1 MDLDWVSMR
10 LHPNLFLMREN
21 TMNDA
26 QERSYQGGEQRASSG
41 KAWRD
46 YCRVLEIAGTLIDT
60 IEGPLNNLDRAEWY
74 RFLTRLMRH
83 GAERFMENSEP
94 ERPRLR
100 DTPWR
105 QAINFQSPDQDHL
118 LCEFIDGTH
127 DYVIE
132 GSLGTIPYF
141 VIASWSA
148 PMPVY
153 AGNSDWAEKGVD
165 GLAEFN
171 PAALRTT
178 GFLQSNML
186 RTDKNGKFEII
197 VSRNNPGEGHNWL
210 PIEADCAGLLVRN
223 VYHDRAGIIPPQF
236 YIRRFDGSKPRPI
249 SLTDVSLNLARA
261 GQTVLAYANMVC
273 HWWRETLAAS
283 ENRIVFDD
291 EVYLS
296 NGGVADRYHG
306 FGRWSCQHNRALVI
320 EFTPS
325 TCEYWIFQLC
335 NMWQENL
342 DNYEDGNGYT
352 QNKISKKLSDGTIRV
367 IVAHED
373 PGVEG
378 NYISPFGHTQ
388 GGMSLRLIKPQAPAP
403 KVVLYDLALEELK
416 QFGLD
421 TLKTHKPVVSGVK
434 H

>member
-10 LHPNLFLMREN
+10 LHPNLFLLREN
-21 TMNDA
+21 NMTNA
-26 QERSYQGGEQRASSG
+26 QERSYQDGAQRASSG
-41 KAWRD
+41 DAWRD
-46 YCRVLEIAGTLIDT
+46 YCRVLEIAGKLIDT
-60 IEGPLNNLDRAEWY
+60 IEGPLNDIDRAEWF
-74 RFLTRLMRH
+74 RFLTRLMRN

-105 QAINFQSPDQDHL
+105 QGINFQSPDQDHL

-127 DYVIE
+127 DYFIE
-132 GSLGTIPYF
+132 GTLGTIPYF

-148 PMPVY
+148 PMPVD
-153 AGNSDWAEKGVD
+153 AGNSDWAENGVD

-186 RTDKNGKFEII
+186 RTDENGKFEII
-197 VSRNNPGEGHNWL
+197 VSCNNPGEGHNWL

-223 VYHDRAGIIPPQF
+223 VYHDRAGVIPPQF
-236 YIRRFDGSKPRPI
+236 YIRRFDGSKPSPI
-249 SLTDVSLNLARA
+249 SLSDVSLNLARA

-296 NGGVADRYHG
+296 NGGVAARDHV
-306 FGRWSCQHNRALVI
+306 FGRWSCQHDRALVI
-320 EFTPS
+320 EFTPGK
-325 TCEYWIFQLC
+325 CEYWIFQLC

-342 DNYEDGNGYT
+342 DNYEDGDGYT
-352 QNKISKKLSDGTIRV
+352 QKKISKKLSDGTIRV

-373 PGVEG
+373 PGIEG

-403 KVVLYDLALEELK
+403 KVVLYDVALEELK

-421 TLKTHKPVVSGVK
+421 ALKTQKPVTS
-434 H
+434 

>member
-1 MDLDWVSMR
+1 MT
-10 LHPNLFLMREN
+10 E
-21 TMNDA
+21 A
-26 QERSYQGGEQRASSG
+26 QESSYQDGEIRASSG
-41 KAWRD
+41 QAWRD
-46 YCRVLEIAGTLIDT
+46 YCRVLEIAGTLINK
-60 IEGPLNNLDRAEWY
+60 IEGPLNDLDRAEWY
-74 RFLTRLMRH
+74 RFLTRLMRN
-83 GAERFMENSEP
+83 GAERFLENNEP

-105 QAINFQSPDQDHL
+105 QGINFQSPDQDHL
-118 LCEFIDGTH
+118 LCEFIDGTN
-127 DYVIE
+127 DYFIE
-132 GSLGTIPYF
+132 GTLGTIPYF

-148 PMPVY
+148 PMPVD

-186 RTDKNGKFEII
+186 KTDENGKFEII
-197 VSRNNPGEGHNWL
+197 VSCNNPGEGHNWL

-223 VYHDRAGIIPPQF
+223 VYHDRAGVIPPQF
-236 YIRRFDGSKPRPI
+236 FIRRFDGSKPRPI
-249 SLTDVSLNLARA
+249 SLSDVSLNLARA

-306 FGRWSCQHNRALVI
+306 FGRWSCRHDRALVI
-320 EFTPS
+320 EFTPGS
-325 TCEYWIFQLC
+325 CEYWIFQLC

-342 DNYEDGNGYT
+342 DNYEDGDGYT

-373 PGVEG
+373 PGIEG

-403 KVVLYDLALEELK
+403 KVVLYDVALEELK

-421 TLKTHKPVVSGVK
+421 ALKTQKPVTSGIIS
-434 H
+434 

>member
-10 LHPNLFLMREN
+10 LHPNLFLLREN
-21 TMNDA
+21 NMTNA
-26 QERSYQGGEQRASSG
+26 QERSYQDGAQRASSG
-41 KAWRD
+41 DAWRD
-46 YCRVLEIAGTLIDT
+46 YCRVLEIAGKLIDT
-60 IEGPLNNLDRAEWY
+60 IEGPLNDIDRAEWF
-74 RFLTRLMRH
+74 RFLTRLMRN

-105 QAINFQSPDQDHL
+105 QGINFQSPDQDHL
-118 LCEFIDGTH
+118 LCEVIDGTH
-127 DYVIE
+127 DYFIE
-132 GSLGTIPYF
+132 GTLGTIPYF

-148 PMPVY
+148 PMPVD
-153 AGNSDWAEKGVD
+153 AGNSDWAENGVD

-186 RTDKNGKFEII
+186 RTDENGKFEII
-197 VSRNNPGEGHNWL
+197 VSCNNPGEGHNWL

-223 VYHDRAGIIPPQF
+223 VYHDRAGVIPPQF
-236 YIRRFDGSKPRPI
+236 YIRRFDGSKPSPI
-249 SLTDVSLNLARA
+249 SLSDVSLNLARA

-306 FGRWSCQHNRALVI
+306 FGRWSCQHDRALVI
-320 EFTPS
+320 EFTPGK
-325 TCEYWIFQLC
+325 CEYWIFQLC

-342 DNYEDGNGYT
+342 DNYEDGDGYT
-352 QNKISKKLSDGTIRV
+352 QKKISKKLSDGTIRV

-373 PGVEG
+373 PEIEG

-403 KVVLYDLALEELK
+403 KVVLYDVALEELK

-421 TLKTHKPVVSGVK
+421 ALKTQKPVTS
-434 H
+434 

>member
-1 MDLDWVSMR
+1 MTEAADRVYQDG
-10 LHPNLFLMREN
+10 
-21 TMNDA
+21 
-26 QERSYQGGEQRASSG
+26 ERRVSSG
-41 KAWRD
+41 QAWRD
-46 YCRVLEIAGTLIDT
+46 YCSILDIAGTLIDT
-60 IEGPLNNLDRAEWY
+60 IEAPLDDIDRAEWY
-74 RFLTRLMRH
+74 RFLTRLMRN

-105 QAINFQSPDQDHL
+105 QGINFQSPDQDHL

-148 PMPVY
+148 QMPVD
-153 AGNSDWAEKGVD
+153 AGSSDWADNGIE

-186 RTDKNGKFEII
+186 RTDKAGKFEII
-197 VSRNNPGEGHNWL
+197 VSRNNPGEGLNWL
-210 PIEADCAGLLVRN
+210 PIEADCAGLLIRN
-223 VYHDRAGIIPPQF
+223 VYNDRAETVPPQF
-236 YIRRFDGSKPRPI
+236 DIRRADGSAPRPI
-249 SLTDVSLNLARA
+249 SLNDVSLNLARA

-273 HWWRETLAAS
+273 HWWQETLAAS
-283 ENRIVFDD
+283 ENQIVFDD

-306 FGRWSCQHNRALVI
+306 FGRWSCPQDRALVI
-320 EFTPS
+320 EFTPG

-335 NMWQENL
+335 NIWQENL

-352 QNKISKKLSDGTIRV
+352 QNKISTKLPDGTIRV
-367 IVAHED
+367 IIAHED

-378 NYISPFGHTQ
+378 NYISPFGHKQ

-403 KVVLYDLALEELK
+403 EVVLYDVALEELK
-416 QFGLD
+416 QNGLD
-421 TLKTHKPVVSGVK
+421 ALKTLKPVASGVVQS
-434 H
+434 

>member
-1 MDLDWVSMR
+1 MR
-10 LHPNLFLMREN
+10 N
-21 TMNDA
+21 
-26 QERSYQGGEQRASSG
+26 
-41 KAWRD
+41 
-46 YCRVLEIAGTLIDT
+46 
-60 IEGPLNNLDRAEWY
+60 
-74 RFLTRLMRH
+74 

-148 PMPVY
+148 PMPVD